1 MVMALFMCLGCG
13 GVPEYGGGVVMVL
26 WCYIKDERTDNA
38 FSNINEERTSKH
50 YGAVVS
56 FY

>member
-26 WCYIKDERTDNA
+26 WCYIKDERTDTA